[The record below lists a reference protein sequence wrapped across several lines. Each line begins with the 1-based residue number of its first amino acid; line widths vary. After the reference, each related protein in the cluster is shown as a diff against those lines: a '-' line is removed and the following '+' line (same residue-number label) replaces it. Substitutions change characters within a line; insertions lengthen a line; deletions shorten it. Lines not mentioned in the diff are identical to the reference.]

1 MLNKEVS
8 KTYQIQI
15 RQWREIQKIL
25 FMIWPILSPHADAQ
39 QNFRIFWVGLHSRS
53 IEHHFV
59 SCCIACVIFKHAYC
73 APAQLLKKLDLPRAV
88 DQLVF
93 LILKFFQYLLL

>member
-15 RQWREIQKIL
+15 REWREIQNIL

-39 QNFRIFWVGLHSRS
+39 QNFQKILGS
-53 IEHHFV
+53 IEFYTYRE
-59 SCCIACVIFKHAYC
+59 K
-73 APAQLLKKLDLPRAV
+73 
-88 DQLVF
+88 
-93 LILKFFQYLLL
+93 LILTIAAQCEFLKQG